1 VSTPL
6 HTEFRIS
13 YSAIARWVAGVQD
26 RRMRT
31 LSSQPTRV
39 EQVYEEI
46 LAAITDGQLQPNER
60 LIQDELATRLG
71 VSRQPVQQALL
82 LLRND
87 GLLREAPGRGL
98 IVAVLDANAARDLYE
113 IRAALEGLAARL
125 AAERGAA
132 RAKIAGPPLLEAGR
146 AAIVSSSVSRM
157 VAADLK
163 FHHLLYELSG
173 NALVQ
178 ETTEPH
184 WRHMR
189 RIMGQ
194 VLMLGDTPRR
204 IWDEHE
210 AILDAV
216 IAGDAPNAEQL
227 SQRHIMDAANIFIA
241 RLNGG
246 EIPSSTPRSKQ
257 VKRRA

>member
-1 VSTPL
+1 
-6 HTEFRIS
+6 
-13 YSAIARWVAGVQD
+13 
-26 RRMRT
+26 MRT

-39 EQVYEEI
+39 EQVYDAI

-87 GLLREAPGRGL
+87 GLVREASGRGL
-98 IVAVLDANAARDLYE
+98 IVTSLDADTARDLYE
-113 IRAALEGLAARL
+113 IRAALEGLAGRL

-132 RAKIAGPPLLEAGR
+132 RARTAGPPLLEAGR
-146 AAIVSSSVSRM
+146 AAIASNSVSRM

-163 FHHLLYELSG
+163 FHQMLYELSG
-173 NALVQ
+173 NALMR
-178 ETTEPH
+178 ETTETH

-194 VLMLGDTPRR
+194 VLMLGDTPRQ

-216 IAGDAPNAEQL
+216 IAGDAAKAERL
-227 SQRHIMDAANIFIA
+227 CNRHIMDAANIFIA
-241 RLNGG
+241 RLSHDTVMSG
-246 EIPSSTPRSKQ
+246 TQ
-257 VKRRA
+257 